1 MRETEQQPLI
11 RRAEDIEAEPVDAAD
26 GLAKAVLVGE
36 EHGAPNVA
44 VREFRLAPGG
54 TVPRH
59 TNEVEHEQY
68 VLQGEY
74 VVGVRDVPGGQSGES
89 GAVDEEEYTV
99 GPGDAVHVPAG
110 AVHWYRNEGAEPGV
124 FICAVPTGDD
134 TIRVVEDGPGH

>member
-74 VVGVRDVPGGQSGES
+74 VVGIGD
-89 GAVDEEEYTV
+89 EEYTV

-134 TIRVVEDGPGH
+134 TIRVVEDGPDH